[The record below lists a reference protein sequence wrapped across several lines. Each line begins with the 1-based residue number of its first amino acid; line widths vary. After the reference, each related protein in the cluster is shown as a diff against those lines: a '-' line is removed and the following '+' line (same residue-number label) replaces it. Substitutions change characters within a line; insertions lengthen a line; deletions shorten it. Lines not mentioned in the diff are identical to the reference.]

1 MYYIE
6 LRHEGLKKYRRIQGS
21 DNEIVEAKAAM
32 LKASWNELWRKR
44 QAVDKKKDERECQ
57 LRKYNDKKQIAVD
70 KTLEAQST
78 IDGVKNIL
86 SFTLK
91 INDAINWEELF
102 PSSDYPVSKPEQP
115 KLFETPRE
123 PQMSNSVPYPKPSGC
138 VFLLSLF
145 LAFFFGKDKVNQ
157 LVMKYSQSY
166 REEQKRLIA
175 EMKLAFDSSHVK
187 WGQKKSDI
195 ERKNEDL
202 LNEYRKN
209 TGAWENSKNSFLK
222 SRESEVAKIL
232 EKKDEYLK
240 KDLGAIIDYC
250 ETVLARSEY
259 PETFPQQY
267 ELSYNPENKLL
278 LVDYFL
284 PSPNDMP
291 KLKEV
296 KYNKSLDQ
304 FKEYFLSETVFN
316 ELYDRALYE
325 VTLRTIHELY
335 EADLVDAIALIVF
348 NGYVRS
354 IDEGTGREVTACI
367 LSVQANR
374 EEFLKIDLS
383 NVDPK
388 ICFKTLKGVGSSKL
402 HGLAAIAPI
411 IKMDK
416 EDKRFV
422 TPYTVVNGIN
432 NETNIAAMDWQDFEN
447 LIRELF
453 EKEFAP
459 EGGEVKITRASRDEG
474 VDAVIFD
481 PDPLRGGKIVIQAK
495 RYTNTVGVS
504 AVRDLY
510 GTVMNEGAMKGIL
523 VTTTDYGP
531 DAYKFAQD
539 KPLTLLNG
547 GNLLHLLEKHGHK
560 AKIDIR
566 EAKKI
571 LGERVDD

>member
-1 MYYIE
+1 MFYIE
-6 LRHEGLKKYRRIQGS
+6 MRHEGLKKYRRIQGS
-21 DNEIVEAKAAM
+21 DKEVVEAKATM
-32 LKASWNELWRKR
+32 LEALWNELWEKK
-44 QAVDKKKDERECQ
+44 QTVEKKKRERESF
-57 LRKYNDKKQIAVD
+57 LERFNNKKQIATD
-70 KTLEAQST
+70 KTLEAQR
-78 IDGVKNIL
+78 IIGEVENIL

-91 INDAINWEELF
+91 VNDAINWEDFF
-102 PSSDYPVSKPEQP
+102 PSSDYSVSGPKQP
-115 KLFETPRE
+115 NLFEIPRE
-123 PQMSNSVPYPKPSGC
+123 PQISDSNLSPELPKLFS
-138 VFLLSLF
+138 FLLLF
-145 LAFFFGKDKVNQ
+145 FDSDKIQKLA
-157 LVMKYSQSY
+157 LKYSKSY
-166 REEQKRLIA
+166 QNELKQLFNYFHEKWEQEK
-175 EMKLAFDSSHVK
+175 D
-187 WGQKKSDI
+187 DI
-195 ERKNEDL
+195 ERKNKDL
-202 LNEYRKN
+202 LNGYQKDIEV
-209 TGAWENSKNSFLK
+209 WEENKLNFLK
-222 SRESEVAKIL
+222 RRELEVAKIL
-232 EKKDEYLK
+232 EKKDRYLK
-240 KDLGAIIDYC
+240 KELGAIVDYC

-267 ELSYNPENKLL
+267 ELSYNLENKLL

-304 FKEYFLSETVFN
+304 FKEYFFSETAFN
-316 ELYDRALYE
+316 DLYDKALYE
-325 VTLRTIHELY
+325 ITLRTIHELY
-335 EADLVDAIALIVF
+335 ESDVIDAIALIVF

-354 IDEGTGREVTACI
+354 VDEGTGREVITCI
-367 LSVQANR
+367 LSIQVNK
-374 EEFLKIDLS
+374 EEFLKINLS

-388 ICFKTLKGVGSSKL
+388 TCFRTLKGVGSSRL
-402 HGLAAIAPI
+402 HGLAAVAPI
-411 IKMDK
+411 LKMNK

-422 TPYTVVNGIN
+422 TPYAVVDEIN
-432 NETNIAAMDWQDFEN
+432 DATNIAAMDWQDFEN

-459 EGGEVKITRASRDEG
+459 EGGEVKITRTSRDEG

-495 RYTNTVGVS
+495 RYTNVVGVS

-547 GNLLHLLEKHGHK
+547 GNLLHLLEKHGHR

-571 LGERVDD
+571 LGERIKD

>member
-6 LRHEGLKKYRRIQGS
+6 LKHEGLKKYRRIQGS
-21 DNEIVEAKAAM
+21 DIEIVEAKAAM
-32 LKASWNELWRKR
+32 LKASWDDLWAKK
-44 QAVDKKKDERECQ
+44 QAVEKKVNEREVW
-57 LRKYNDKKQIAVD
+57 LRELDDKKQIAAD
-70 KTLEAQST
+70 KTLEAQRS
-78 IDGVKNIL
+78 IDEIKNIL
-86 SFTLK
+86 SFTLN
-91 INDAINWEELF
+91 INDAIRWEDLF
-102 PSSDYPVSKPEQP
+102 PDPDYQVPKPAQP
-115 KLFETPRE
+115 KSIEIPCE
-123 PQMSNSVPYPKPSGC
+123 PQISNSELYPKPSG
-138 VFLLSLF
+138 VFYLVSFF
-145 LAFFFGKDKVNQ
+145 LAFICDKDGIYKFN
-157 LVMKYSQSY
+157 MKYSQSY
-166 REEQKRLIA
+166 RDEQKRLAA
-175 EMKLAFDSSHVK
+175 EKKSSFDSLHAI
-187 WGQKKSDI
+187 WEQKKNDI
-195 ERKNEDL
+195 ERKNKNL
-202 LNEYRKN
+202 LNEYRN
-209 TGAWENSKNSFLK
+209 NIDSWENSKNNFLK
-222 SRESEVAKIL
+222 NRELEIAKIL
-232 EKKDEYLK
+232 EKKNRYLK
-240 KDLGAIIDYC
+240 KDSGAIIDYC
-250 ETVLARSEY
+250 ETVLARSKY
-259 PETFPQQY
+259 PEIFPQQY
-267 ELSYNPENKLL
+267 ELRYNSENKLL

-284 PSPNDMP
+284 PSPNNIP
-291 KLKEV
+291 RLKEV
-296 KYNKSLDQ
+296 KYNKTLDQ
-304 FKEYFLSETVFN
+304 FKEYFLSETAFN

-325 VTLRTIHELY
+325 ITLRTIHELY
-335 EADLVDAIALIVF
+335 EADVVDVVALIVF

-367 LSVQANR
+367 LSVQASK
-374 EEFLKIDLS
+374 EDFLRINLG

-388 ICFKTLKGVGSSKL
+388 ICFKTLKGIGSSKL
-402 HGLAAIAPI
+402 HGLAAVAPI

-422 TPYTVVNGIN
+422 TPYTVVNGIS

-495 RYTNTVGVS
+495 RYTNVVGVS

-560 AKIDIR
+560 AKIDIK

>member
-1 MYYIE
+1 M
-6 LRHEGLKKYRRIQGS
+6 RHEGLKRYRRIQGS
-21 DNEIVEAKAAM
+21 DKEIVEAKSAM
-32 LKASWNELWRKR
+32 LAASWKELWERK
-44 QAVDKKKDERECQ
+44 QAAEKKRNEREGY
-57 LRKYNDKKQIAVD
+57 LRRFNDKKQIAAE
-70 KTLEAQST
+70 KTLEAQRA
-78 IDGVKNIL
+78 IEDVNNIL

-91 INDAINWEELF
+91 VKDVIRWEELL
-102 PSSDYPVSKPEQP
+102 PSSDYSVSKPKQP
-115 KLFETPRE
+115 KLLKAPRE
-123 PQMSNSVPYPKPSGC
+123 PQISDSNLYSKPPGLFY
-138 VFLLSLF
+138 FLLLF
-145 LAFFFGKDKVNQ
+145 FNSDKVKKLAFE
-157 LVMKYSQSY
+157 YSQSY
-166 REEQKRLIA
+166 RDEQKRL
-175 EMKLAFDSSHVK
+175 FNSSHK
-187 WGQKKSDI
+187 QWEQEKNNI

-202 LNEYRKN
+202 LNEYKKDIEV
-209 TGAWENSKNSFLK
+209 WENNKLVFLK
-222 SRESEVAKIL
+222 RRELEIAKIL
-232 EKKDEYLK
+232 EKKDRYLK
-240 KDLGAIIDYC
+240 KELGAIIDYC
-250 ETVLARSEY
+250 EMVLARSEY

-278 LVDYFL
+278 LVDYFF
-284 PSPNDMP
+284 PSLNEVP

-304 FKEYFLSETVFN
+304 FKEYLLSETAFN
-316 ELYDRALYE
+316 ELYDKVLYE
-325 VTLRTIHELY
+325 ITLRTIHELY
-335 EADLVDAIALIVF
+335 EADVIDAIASIVF
-348 NGYVRS
+348 NGYVKS

-374 EEFLKIDLS
+374 EEFLEINLG

-388 ICFKTLKGVGSSKL
+388 ACFKALKGIGSSKL
-402 HGLAAIAPI
+402 HGLAAVAPI

-422 TPYTVVNGIN
+422 TPYTVVNNIN
-432 NETNIAAMDWQDFEN
+432 DTTNIAAMDWQDFEN

-495 RYTNTVGVS
+495 RYTNVVGVS

-571 LGERVDD
+571 LGEKVDD